1 MQMRQAPW
9 GAWQFDAGGDR
20 KLAFFGAN
28 RSPHQLLL
36 VPVLFA
42 VDRLVANRSL
52 LDGAHRVGLVTN
64 DAARLATDST
74 VHSRTALREVGIDI
88 VRLFGPEHGLGATA
102 ADGAPVADGVD
113 PLTDIE
119 VVSLYGAR
127 MKPTAQQ
134 LNGLD
139 VVLFDIPDVG
149 VRFYTYAW
157 TLFYMMEACA
167 ELGIPLIVLD
177 RPNPLGGELARAEGP
192 MLDPSLTSFI
202 GADNIPIRHA
212 LTLGELATLWKLERW
227 PQATLRVIPC
237 TGWQRDMRS
246 PETGLAWVPTSPAM
260 PAFESAACYP
270 GTCLFEATNL
280 SVGRGTAT
288 AFQVVGAHWLDS
300 AAVLQSL
307 AREIPRGVRF
317 ERDAFVPITG
327 PYAGEP
333 CEGIRLIVSDGATF
347 RPVATGL
354 LLLAAVIKTHR
365 LRFAW
370 ARYPTAANP
379 SGDGHFERL
388 VGNRAIRSRLDADPS
403 GVNAAMVAEW
413 LAVDTWAARVRPA
426 LLYP

>member
-1 MQMRQAPW
+1 M
-9 GAWQFDAGGDR
+9 
-20 KLAFFGAN
+20 
-28 RSPHQLLL
+28 
-36 VPVLFA
+36 PVLFA
-42 VDRLVANRSL
+42 VDCLASNLSL
-52 LDGAHRVGLVTN
+52 LNGAHRIGLVTN
-64 DAARLATDST
+64 DAARLADDST
-74 VHSRTALREVGIDI
+74 VHSRTALRAAGIHI
-88 VRLFGPEHGLGATA
+88 ARLFGPEHGLSATA
-102 ADGAPVADGVD
+102 ADGASVADGVD
-113 PLTDIE
+113 PLTGIE

-127 MKPTAQQ
+127 MKPTAEQ
-134 LNGLD
+134 LSGLD
-139 VVLFDIPDVG
+139 AVLFDIPDVG

-157 TLFYMMEACA
+157 TLFYMMESCA
-167 ELGIPLIVLD
+167 EYGLPLIILD
-177 RPNPLGGELARAEGP
+177 RPNPLGGELERAEGP

-202 GADNIPIRHA
+202 GADNIPIRHS

-227 PQATLRVIPC
+227 PQAKLRVIPC
-237 TGWQRDMRS
+237 TGWQRDTRW

-260 PAFESAACYP
+260 PAFASAACYP

-288 AFQVVGAHWLDS
+288 AFQVVGAPWLDA

-327 PYAGEP
+327 PYAGES
-333 CEGIRLIVSDGATF
+333 CEGIQLIVSDGAAF

-354 LLLAAVIKTHR
+354 LLLAAVIQTHR

-388 VGNRAIRSRLDADPS
+388 IGTRSIRARLDADPVS
-403 GVNAAMVAEW
+403 VHAETVADW
-413 LAVDTWAARVRPA
+413 LAVDAWAARVRPA

>member
-1 MQMRQAPW
+1 M
-9 GAWQFDAGGDR
+9 
-20 KLAFFGAN
+20 
-28 RSPHQLLL
+28 
-36 VPVLFA
+36 PVLFA
-42 VDRLVANRSL
+42 VDCLASNLSL
-52 LDGAHRVGLVTN
+52 LNGAHRIGLVTN
-64 DAARLATDST
+64 DAARLADDST
-74 VHSRTALREVGIDI
+74 VHSRTALRAAGIHI
-88 VRLFGPEHGLGATA
+88 ARLFGPEHGLSATA
-102 ADGAPVADGVD
+102 ADGASVADGVD
-113 PLTDIE
+113 PLTGIE

-127 MKPTAQQ
+127 MKPTAEQ
-134 LNGLD
+134 LSGLD
-139 VVLFDIPDVG
+139 AVLFDIPDVG

-157 TLFYMMEACA
+157 TLFYMMESCA
-167 ELGIPLIVLD
+167 EYGLPLIILD
-177 RPNPLGGELARAEGP
+177 RPNPLGGELERAEGP

-202 GADNIPIRHA
+202 GADNIPIRHS

-227 PQATLRVIPC
+227 PQAKLRVIPC
-237 TGWQRDMRS
+237 TGWQRDTRW

-260 PAFESAACYP
+260 PAFASAACYP

-288 AFQVVGAHWLDS
+288 AFQIVGAPWLDA

-327 PYAGEP
+327 PYAGES
-333 CEGIRLIVSDGATF
+333 CEGIQLIVSDGATF

-354 LLLAAVIKTHR
+354 LLLAAVIQTHR

-388 VGNRAIRSRLDADPS
+388 IGTRSIRARLDADPVS
-403 GVNAAMVAEW
+403 VHAETVADW
-413 LAVDTWAARVRPA
+413 LAVDAWAARVRPA